1 MSDITINLL
10 EESDAQELF
19 RFELKNRDFFERI
32 GFPRGDNYYEINN
45 FTKIIK
51 ESIEEQ
57 EKGLAYMYLIKDHNG
72 MILGR
77 INLLSIVRGIFNKAE
92 LGYRIGEEHQGK
104 GYATSA
110 VKLILEKSTNN
121 HKLHRIE
128 AGTSPDNIGSQIVLI
143 KNGFQFVGRYNKY
156 INKNGKWCDSI
167 FFERILDWRYIK
179 YNLYKSVYSSI
190 RSRNNE

>member
-1 MSDITINLL
+1 MLRRLFMSDIIITLL
-10 EESDAQELF
+10 EESDAQTLF
-19 RFELKNRDFFERI
+19 TFELKNRFFFERV
-32 GFPRGDNYYEINN
+32 GFPRGDNYYELNN
-45 FTKIIK
+45 FNTIIK

-57 EKGLAYMYLIKDHNG
+57 EKGLVNMYLIKNHNG

-77 INLLSIVRGIFNKAE
+77 INLVSIIRGSFNKAE

-110 VKLILEKSTNN
+110 VKLILDKAVNN

-128 AGTSPDNIGSQIVLI
+128 AGTSPDNLGSQIVLI

-156 INKNGKWCDSI
+156 IHYNGKWRDSI
-167 FFERILDWRYIK
+167 YFERILD
-179 YNLYKSVYSSI
+179 
-190 RSRNNE
+190 

>member
-1 MSDITINLL
+1 MSDIIINLL

-19 RFELKNRDFFERI
+19 TFELKNRAFFKRV
-32 GFPRGDNYYEINN
+32 GFPREDNYYELNN
-45 FTKIIK
+45 LNTIIK

-57 EKGLAYMYLIKDHNG
+57 EKGLVYMYLIKNHNR

-77 INLLSIVRGIFNKAE
+77 INLVSIIRGNFNKAD

-110 VKLILEKSTNN
+110 IKLILGKAVNN

-128 AGTSPDNIGSQIVLI
+128 AGTSPENIGSQIVLI

-156 INKNGKWCDSI
+156 IHYNGKWRDSI
-167 FFERILDWRYIK
+167 YFERILD
-179 YNLYKSVYSSI
+179 
-190 RSRNNE
+190 

>member
-1 MSDITINLL
+1 MSDIMIDLL
-10 EESDAQELF
+10 DESDAKELF
-19 RFELKNRDFFERI
+19 AFELKNRAFFERI
-32 GFPRGDNYYEINN
+32 GFPRGDSYYEPNN
-45 FTKIIK
+45 FNAILK
-51 ESIEEQ
+51 ESVEEQ
-57 EKGLAYMYLIKDHNG
+57 QKGLSYMYLIKNHNG

-77 INLLSIVRGIFNKAE
+77 INLLSLVRGCFNKAE

-110 VKLILEKSTNN
+110 VKLILDKAVND

-156 INKNGKWCDSI
+156 IYKNGKWCDTI
-167 FFERILDWRYIK
+167 YFERILD
-179 YNLYKSVYSSI
+179 
-190 RSRNNE
+190 

>member
-1 MSDITINLL
+1 MSDIIINLL
-10 EESDAQELF
+10 EESDERELF
-19 RFELKNRDFFERI
+19 TFELKNRAFFEKV
-32 GFPRGDNYYEINN
+32 GFPREDNYYELNN
-45 FTKIIK
+45 FNTIIK

-57 EKGLAYMYLIKDHNG
+57 ERGLVNIYLIKNHNG
-72 MILGR
+72 MVLGR
-77 INLLSIVRGIFNKAE
+77 INLVSIVRGIFNKAD

-110 VKLILEKSTNN
+110 VKLILDKAVNN
-121 HKLHRIE
+121 HKIHRIE

-167 FFERILDWRYIK
+167 FFERILD
-179 YNLYKSVYSSI
+179 
-190 RSRNNE
+190 

>member
-1 MSDITINLL
+1 MPDITINFL

-19 RFELKNRDFFERI
+19 TFELKNRAFFERI
-32 GFPRGDNYYEINN
+32 GFPRGDNYYELNN
-45 FTKIIK
+45 FNRIIK

-57 EKGLAYMYLIKDHNG
+57 EKGLVYMYLIKDHTG

-77 INLLSIVRGIFNKAE
+77 INLLSIERGSFNKAG

-110 VKLILEKSTNN
+110 VKLVLDEAVNK

-128 AGTSPDNIGSQIVLI
+128 AGTSPYNIGSQIVLI
-143 KNGFQFVGRYNKY
+143 KNDFQFVGRFSKY
-156 INKNGKWCDSI
+156 IYKNGEWCDSI
-167 FFERILDWRYIK
+167 YFERILD
-179 YNLYKSVYSSI
+179 
-190 RSRNNE
+190 

>member
-1 MSDITINLL
+1 MLRRLFMSEVIINLL

-19 RFELKNRDFFERI
+19 AFELKNRAFFERV
-32 GFPRGDNYYEINN
+32 GFPRGDDYYELNN
-45 FTKIIK
+45 FNEIIK

-57 EKGLAYMYLIKDHNG
+57 EKGLVNMYLIKNHNG

-92 LGYRIGEEHQGK
+92 LGYRMGEEHQGK

-110 VKLILEKSTNN
+110 VKLILDKAVNN

-143 KNGFQFVGRYNKY
+143 KNGFQFVGRFNKY
-156 INKNGKWCDSI
+156 INYNGEWRDSI
-167 FFERILDWRYIK
+167 YFERILD
-179 YNLYKSVYSSI
+179 
-190 RSRNNE
+190 

>member
-1 MSDITINLL
+1 MSDIIIKLL

-19 RFELKNRDFFERI
+19 TFELKNRAFFESV
-32 GFPRGDNYYEINN
+32 GFPRGDKYYELNN
-45 FTKIIK
+45 FNRIIK
-51 ESIEEQ
+51 ESMEEQ
-57 EKGLAYMYLIKDHNG
+57 EKGLIKMYLIKNHNG

-92 LGYRIGEEHQGK
+92 LGYRMGEEHQGK

-110 VKLILEKSTNN
+110 AKLILDEAVNN
-121 HKLHRIE
+121 HKLHRVE

-156 INKNGKWCDSI
+156 INKNGKWCDTI
-167 FFERILDWRYIK
+167 YLEKILD
-179 YNLYKSVYSSI
+179 
-190 RSRNNE
+190 